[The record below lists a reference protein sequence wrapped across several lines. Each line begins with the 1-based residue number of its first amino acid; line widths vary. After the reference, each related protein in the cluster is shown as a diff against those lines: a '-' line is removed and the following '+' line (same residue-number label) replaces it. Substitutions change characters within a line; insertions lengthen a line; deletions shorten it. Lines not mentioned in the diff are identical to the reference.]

1 MNDLLTKE
9 LRLVNKN
16 YHTLKKQMAAFRDR
30 EYDRLK

>member
-1 MNDLLTKE
+1 MNDLLKKE
-9 LRLVNKN
+9 FKLVNTN